1 MADELLIWT
10 TLALPAA
17 AAGACALAPTV
28 GLAWAF
34 TGIGACSAVLLDAL
48 VVTMVV
54 RAGTLVS
61 ASGWWRVD
69 ALSAV
74 HLALLALVYVLSTVF
89 ALIYFRDEDR
99 RGHVTLKQAR
109 TFAGLWCGSL
119 AALTLLLVS
128 NNVGIM
134 WVGMETTTLLTAFL
148 ISLHVSRASLE
159 AMWKYVLICSV
170 AIAFAF
176 MGTLLVAAAAPHAE
190 SPTALLWTSLLA
202 DAARLDP
209 RLMRAA
215 FVFLVVGYG
224 TKAGLA
230 PMHNWLPDAH
240 SQAPAPVSALFSGF
254 MLNAALYCVLRFLPI
269 VDGVP
274 GCQGWPQGLLLGFGL
289 LSVIVGAGFILFQH
303 DAKRLLAYCSVEHL
317 GLIALGAGVGYAGT
331 VAALFH
337 SFNHSLAKSLA
348 FFAAGRL
355 GQTAGG
361 HEIKRL
367 SGAMR
372 TSPLW
377 GTAWLAACLAL
388 MGAAPFATFVTEL
401 AVLRAIFNQGSHL
414 VLLTVLA
421 GLGLAF
427 VGLLRHGLRVAWA
440 RPEEPCPPLVS
451 GRTEWVLVALP
462 IVALLLATVWLP
474 APIAELLNA
483 AARIVAGPQA
493 GRP

>member
-1 MADELLIWT
+1 MTHELLIWT

-17 AAGACALAPTV
+17 AAGVCALAPTV

-48 VVTMVV
+48 VVAMVI
-54 RAGTLVS
+54 RNGTL
-61 ASGWWRVD
+61 AAAGGWWRVD

-74 HLALLALVYVLSTVF
+74 HLGLLVLVYALSTVF
-89 ALIYFRDEDR
+89 ALVYFRDEER

-109 TFAGLWCGSL
+109 VFAALWCGSL

-176 MGTLLVAAAAPHAE
+176 MGTLLVAAAAPHAG

-202 DAARLDP
+202 NAARLDP

-269 VDGVP
+269 VNGVP
-274 GCQGWPQGLLLGFGL
+274 GCQGWPHGLLIGFGL
-289 LSVIVGAGFILFQH
+289 LSILVGAGFIAFQH

-331 VAALFH
+331 LAALFH

-355 GQTAGG
+355 GQAVGG

-401 AVLRAIFNQGSHL
+401 AVLRALFEHGSHL
-414 VLLTVLA
+414 ILFAALA
-421 GLGLAF
+421 GLGIAF
-427 VGLLRHGLRVAWA
+427 VGLLRHALRVAWA
-440 RPEEPCPPLVS
+440 RPEEPRPPIATT
-451 GRTEWVLVALP
+451 RIEWALVALP
-462 IVALLLATVWLP
+462 VAALLVATAWLP
-474 APIAELLNA
+474 APIAELLQT
-483 AARIVAGPQA
+483 AARIVTGSRAG
-493 GRP
+493 GL